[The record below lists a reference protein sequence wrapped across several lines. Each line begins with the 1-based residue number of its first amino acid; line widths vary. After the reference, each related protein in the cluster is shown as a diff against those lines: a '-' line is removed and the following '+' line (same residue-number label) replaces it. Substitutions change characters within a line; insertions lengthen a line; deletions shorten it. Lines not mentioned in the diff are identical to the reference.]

1 MMPVGGNV
9 RAKIAAYR
17 RACTKCRRRLK
28 ERVQKEVGDYPKVR
42 STVAP
47 PFYHAMMDIATGFRG
62 KPTKKA
68 REYVP
73 VSALV
78 IVCLTTSATSILALE
93 ALSTTAVIQA
103 LERHAARYG
112 MPAELYVDSG
122 TQLINL
128 QNAEF
133 DVRGINGMQLRGMT
147 FKITVANPKAHHEQ
161 GRVERRI
168 KVLQDMLQRLSDTD
182 DVCRTLLE
190 WETMFARIASQ
201 VDDLPIARGS
211 ATAATDLGW
220 EIITPNRLK
229 LGRNAH
235 RNLEGPVVLDNS
247 PKNQLERSR
256 LIFAHWYK
264 IFLDR
269 LPLLIPTV
277 EKGAGR
283 EIMVG
288 DLVLFVFQDSNIPG
302 METWKIARVV
312 SLDSPR
318 TVTLEYTNAG
328 GGKKTLQ
335 RSIRQVSLI
344 LGVDEFDAAPKAP
357 RN

>member
-1 MMPVGGNV
+1 
-9 RAKIAAYR
+9 
-17 RACTKCRRRLK
+17 
-28 ERVQKEVGDYPKVR
+28 
-42 STVAP
+42 
-47 PFYHAMMDIATGFRG
+47 
-62 KPTKKA
+62 
-68 REYVP
+68 
-73 VSALV
+73 
-78 IVCLTTSATSILALE
+78 
-93 ALSTTAVIQA
+93 
-103 LERHAARYG
+103 
-112 MPAELYVDSG
+112 
-122 TQLINL
+122 
-128 QNAEF
+128 
-133 DVRGINGMQLRGMT
+133 LRGMT

-211 ATAATDLGW
+211 AIAATDLGW

-247 PKNQLERSR
+247 PKNQLERSK
-256 LIFAHWYK
+256 LIFARWYK

-277 EKGAGR
+277 EKGTGR
-283 EIMVG
+283 EVMVG

-328 GGKKTLQ
+328 GGKEDLAAVHPPSEPHLGSRRVRCCSQGPSKLAVRTLRTSYQ
-335 RSIRQVSLI
+335 TYTTHAGVESVS
-344 LGVDEFDAAPKAP
+344 EQ
-357 RN
+357 

>member
-1 MMPVGGNV
+1 M

-28 ERVQKEVGDYPKVR
+28 DRVQKEIGDYPKVR

-68 REYVP
+68 CEYVP

-78 IVCLTTSATSILALE
+78 IVCLTTSATNILALE

-122 TQLINL
+122 TQLIN
-128 QNAEF
+128 AEF

-147 FKITVANPKAHHEQ
+147 FKVTVANPKAHHEQ

-201 VDDLPIARGS
+201 VDNLPIARGS

-229 LGRNAH
+229 LGRNSH
-235 RNLEGPVVLDNS
+235 RNLEEPVVLDNNL
-247 PKNQLERSR
+247 KNQLKRSK

-277 EKGAGR
+277 EKGNGR

-288 DLVLFVFQDSNIPG
+288 DLVVWTSKRF
-302 METWKIARVV
+302 
-312 SLDSPR
+312 SLHP
-318 TVTLEYTNAG
+318 
-328 GGKKTLQ
+328 
-335 RSIRQVSLI
+335 
-344 LGVDEFDAAPKAP
+344 
-357 RN
+357 

>member
-1 MMPVGGNV
+1 M
-9 RAKIAAYR
+9 
-17 RACTKCRRRLK
+17 L
-28 ERVQKEVGDYPKVR
+28 
-42 STVAP
+42 
-47 PFYHAMMDIATGFRG
+47 DIATGFRG
-62 KPTKKA
+62 KPTKNS
-68 REYVP
+68 REYVA
-73 VSALV
+73 VYALV
-78 IVCLTTSATSILALE
+78 MVCMTTSATSILALE

-128 QNAEF
+128 RNADF
-133 DVRGINGMQLRGMT
+133 DIRGIEGIQLRGMA
-147 FKITVANPKAHHEQ
+147 FKVNVASPKAHHEQ

-168 KVLQDMLQRLSDTD
+168 KVLREMLQRLSDTE

-190 WETMFARIASQ
+190 WETVFARISSQ

-229 LGRNAH
+229 LGRNVH
-235 RNLEGPVVLDNS
+235 RNLEGPVVLDNNPES
-247 PKNQLERSR
+247 QLERSK
-256 LIFAHWYK
+256 LIFSRWYK

-277 EKGAGR
+277 DKEVGR
-283 EIMVG
+283 DVQVG
-288 DLVLFVFQDSNIPG
+288 DLVLFIFQDSNIPG

-312 SLDSPR
+312 SLVSAR
-318 TVTLEYTNAG
+318 TVLLEYANAG
-328 GGKKTLQ
+328 GGRKTLE

-344 LGVDEFDAAPKAP
+344 LGVDELCTEPGVGEP